1 MSSRPSAPLLPRPSD
16 KPAVSPMVFLNTA
29 AGEPL
34 IFFATVL
41 FLYVLFLFRRRL
53 LNGAMAVMTLTKPQG
68 PTGDFKGDINVT
80 NDPPSKADLEKVA
93 DHPVLDA
100 DGKPH
105 KFKSLY
111 TSNPNVKQTLIIFIR
126 HFFCGNCQEYL
137 RSLST
142 SITPSTLSSLDVPT
156 QIVIIGCGQPELIP
170 MYIKETECSFPIY
183 SDPTKV
189 LYQKLGMTR
198 TLSLGERHPE
208 YMQYSLPSAI
218 VRAFYQSLKSGRNM
232 LRGGDYW
239 QVGGEFLFE
248 REGQGERERDI
259 VTWCHRMRNT
269 RDHAEIPTV
278 RNVLGL
284 DGAKPPLRKTFSS
297 GIRRSS
303 SQLSRRLNEKRLS
316 WNRSWERSE
325 KPSPEGSMME
335 KVKEEQ

>member
-1 MSSRPSAPLLPRPSD
+1 
-16 KPAVSPMVFLNTA
+16 
-29 AGEPL
+29 
-34 IFFATVL
+34 
-41 FLYVLFLFRRRL
+41 
-53 LNGAMAVMTLTKPQG
+53 
-68 PTGDFKGDINVT
+68 
-80 NDPPSKADLEKVA
+80 
-93 DHPVLDA
+93 
-100 DGKPH
+100 
-105 KFKSLY
+105 
-111 TSNPNVKQTLIIFIR
+111 
-126 HFFCGNCQEYL
+126 
-137 RSLST
+137 
-142 SITPSTLSSLDVPT
+142 
-156 QIVIIGCGQPELIP
+156 